1 MFRNPEFLIHVSS
14 ACHRKVIPR
23 VSLGARE
30 HVAEGTKGLE
40 LIFDYALRVDCE
52 EPVTLSYVLL
62 RLTRAGLLLKM
73 NLQ

>member
-1 MFRNPEFLIHVSS
+1 M
-14 ACHRKVIPR
+14 
-23 VSLGARE
+23 GARE

-40 LIFDYALRVDCE
+40 LVFDYALRVDCE
-52 EPVTLSYVLL
+52 KPVTLSYVLL